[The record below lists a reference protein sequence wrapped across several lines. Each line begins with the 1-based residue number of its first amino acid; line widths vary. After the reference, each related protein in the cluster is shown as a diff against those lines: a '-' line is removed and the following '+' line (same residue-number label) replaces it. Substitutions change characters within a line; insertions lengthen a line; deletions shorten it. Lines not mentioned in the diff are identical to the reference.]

1 MMGCAGQVIFP
12 PRFLKKAFDIVRAAG
27 GLAIADEVQV
37 GFGRPGYFFWG
48 FESQEALPDIVTL
61 GKPIGNGHPIGAVI
75 TTAEIAGRFATGM
88 EYFNTFGG
96 NPVSRAAGLAVLRAI
111 DEENLQENA
120 RVVGDYFLKRLR
132 ELQKRHPLVGDVRGL
147 GLFIGVEPGQGQKNT
162 GAGHGESPGRHRRD
176 ERPGCAAQYR
186 RPVPQR
192 HKDQA
197 TGCIHQE

>member
-96 NPVSRAAGLAVLRAI
+96 NPVAAPPAWPCSGRLMKRTCRKMPGWSGI
-111 DEENLQENA
+111 IS
-120 RVVGDYFLKRLR
+120 LK
-132 ELQKRHPLVGDVRGL
+132 G
-147 GLFIGVEPGQGQKNT
+147 
-162 GAGHGESPGRHRRD
+162 
-176 ERPGCAAQYR
+176 
-186 RPVPQR
+186 
-192 HKDQA
+192 
-197 TGCIHQE
+197 